1 VAGVRWAVLGIVAA
15 LVGAGCSSTSGG
27 TADRGPLSV
36 TIVPSPSPFTRVAV
50 GEVEAVMPDGWQAVP
65 LDPTDGFR
73 GGILASPG
81 PGVWTRWDGS
91 TDGLAAT
98 WVDATRVG
106 VSSDLYYFAATGP
119 LLGRL
124 LGSERC
130 HAEYHRVVLDRGPQF
145 AQEGI
150 SPSDY
155 VARGEGVCVVRG
167 RPTRWAFFVAA
178 PGFGPVRRLG
188 IPASGLYVV
197 VAVIGDS
204 RRAGPVLHRMISRAS
219 FGGSSVRDLLA
230 AARAAQTV

>member
-1 VAGVRWAVLGIVAA
+1 MRWAVLGIVVA
-15 LVGAGCSSTSGG
+15 LLGAGCSSTSEA
-27 TADRGPLSV
+27 TAVAGPPVV
-36 TIVPSPSPFTRVAV
+36 TIHPSPSPFTRIAA
-50 GEVEAVMPDGWQAVP
+50 GEVEAVVPDGWQAVP
-65 LDPTDGFR
+65 LDPTEGFR

-81 PGVWTRWDGS
+81 PAAWTRWDGS
-91 TDGLAAT
+91 ADGLAAT

-130 HAEYHRVVLDRGPQF
+130 HAVHHRVVLDRGPQL
-145 AQEGI
+145 AHTGV

-155 VARGEGVCVVRG
+155 VARGEGVCLVQG

-204 RRAGPVLHRMISRAS
+204 RRAGPVLERMITHAS
-219 FGGSSVRDLLA
+219 FGGTTVRDLWA
-230 AARAAQTV
+230 AARAVETV